1 MSRHSGGCC
10 SLGRGGRGFGD
21 SVALG
26 PHLVKI
32 SFGGLGSQVI
42 KEYTVYW
49 VVVMPLI
56 SFTVHEYHDVRKII
70 IVVDDISE

>member
-1 MSRHSGGCC
+1 
-10 SLGRGGRGFGD
+10 
-21 SVALG
+21 LG

-49 VVVMPLI
+49 VVIMPLI

-70 IVVDDISE
+70 IVVDDVSK

>member
-1 MSRHSGGCC
+1 VSRRSGGCC

-21 SVALG
+21 FVALG
-26 PHLVKI
+26 PHLVQI
-32 SFGGLGSQVI
+32 SLGDLVSHVI

-70 IVVDDISE
+70 IVVDDVS